1 MSPTRLLALAC
12 VIALPAAAQQG
23 RPGGHFI
30 DNWDLDGDGA
40 VTEAE
45 IESKRD
51 ELFTMFDMDGNDLL
65 DSAEWTL
72 FEETRQADMA
82 ANLQGEPRGAM
93 LGLQEGFAHELN
105 DADGDGAVSRA
116 EFADRAPEAFTRMD
130 IDADGV
136 VTSADFGPGKG

>member
-1 MSPTRLLALAC
+1 MTTTRLLGLC
-12 VIALPAAAQQG
+12 LLLALPAAAQQG

-51 ELFTMFDMDGNDLL
+51 ALFTMFDMDENGLL

-72 FEETRQADMA
+72 FEETRKEDMA
-82 ANLQGEPRGAM
+82 TNLKGEPRGAM
-93 LGLQEGFAHELN
+93 LGLEQGFAHDLN
-105 DADGDGAVSRA
+105 DIDGDGAVSRA
-116 EFADRAPEAFTRMD
+116 EFADRAPDAFTRMD